1 MPTGLLG
8 PSCGAAGS
16 PQVRPLPLLEGK
28 KRSEAQRKE
37 EGSVCEELIPAAEQ
51 HGEMGLR
58 RISREGARREIP
70 SMWSARGSKSQAI
83 NNQLKGNNR
92 IQWRTINKIP
102 LV

>member
-1 MPTGLLG
+1 MLAGLPG

-28 KRSEAQRKE
+28 KRSEPQRKE

-51 HGEMGLR
+51 HGEMGLQ
-58 RISREGARREIP
+58 RIAREGARREI
-70 SMWSARGSKSQAI
+70 SSVRSARGSKCQAI